1 MSQLKLEFVLQA
13 VDKATATVTK
23 INRTIDRLTE
33 PAKRVRAAFTSLL
46 KESRMDRVQAAMGL
60 LGERVGGLTGKLGAV
75 AAGVAAVTAGTTAA
89 VFGLKSVADQV
100 DAISDKSA
108 SLGMDPQTYQR
119 MGYAAQMAGSN
130 MEELGDAFRFLQLNI
145 SKALSGDE
153 NALKYFKNAGLSVR
167 ELRALKP
174 EQVFEKIADKFK
186 EVGDGGINASRKIE
200 MMQALLGK
208 SGTKLKQVL
217 DLGSDGLRAFYD
229 EADRLGITLS
239 GDTLSAMGAFND
251 TWDRM
256 RLTVFGAAA
265 TALAAMAPVL
275 QDIMNKVVEWTA
287 ANRGAIA
294 TGFAQWVERVVDRLP
309 AFANAV
315 GTVIDVV
322 VTLVSV
328 ADQVARAL
336 GGWEVVIAVVTGVL
350 LGNLAVALATV
361 TTALWGVAVAFLAT
375 PFGWFAAGAAAIAVG
390 GLAIYEN
397 WERIEQ
403 MLDGLWTS
411 FLDGIEQVEQAM
423 PDWLREL
430 LGGDG
435 TKAVDINLRDG
446 RGGAAG
452 TVVPSALGPSGA
464 GKTEVG
470 GTLKITI
477 DSDGKPKVS
486 ELKKAPWSSMNMDV
500 GYTGGPLAFGG

>member
-75 AAGVAAVTAGTTAA
+75 AAGVAAVTVGTTAA
-89 VFGLKSVADQV
+89 VFGFKQVADQV
-100 DAISDKSA
+100 DGIADSA
-108 SLGMDPQTYQR
+108 KLLSMTTQR
-119 MGYAAQMAGSN
+119 LQQMGYAAQMAGSSQDE
-130 MEELGDAFRFLQLNI
+130 MSEALRFLNLNMAEARRGSKETAAWFAKVGIPLKQL
-145 SKALSGDE
+145 KGMTAD
-153 NALKYFKNAGLSVR
+153 
-167 ELRALKP
+167 
-174 EQVFEKIADKFK
+174 QVFERIADKFHA
-186 EVGDGGINASRKIE
+186 VGDAGENGAKKLE
-200 MMQALLGK
+200 VMQALMGR
-208 SGTKLKQVL
+208 SGSKLKQVL
-217 DLGSDGLRAFYD
+217 DLGSKGLKGFYE
-229 EADRLGITLS
+229 EADRLGVVLDDKTVGAMGDFNDTFDKMRFTLF
-239 GDTLSAMGAFND
+239 GALAGALSAMSP
-251 TWDRM
+251 M
-256 RLTVFGAAA
+256 
-265 TALAAMAPVL
+265 L

-294 TGFAQWVERVVDRLP
+294 TGFAQWVDRVVDRLP

-430 LGGDG
+430 LGSDG

-452 TVVPSALGPSGA
+452 AVVPSALGPSGA

-477 DSDGKPKVS
+477 DSEGRPKVS
-486 ELKKAPWSSMNMDV
+486 GLKKAPWSPMNMDV

>member
-33 PAKRVRAAFTSLL
+33 PAKRVRAAFTALL
-46 KESRMDRVQAAMGL
+46 KESRMDRVQAAMGM

-89 VFGLKSVADQV
+89 VFGFKQVADQV
-100 DAISDKSA
+100 DGIADSA
-108 SLGMDPQTYQR
+108 KLLSMTTQR
-119 MGYAAQMAGSN
+119 LQQMGYAAQMAGSSQDE
-130 MEELGDAFRFLQLNI
+130 MSDALRFLNRNI
-145 SKALSGDE
+145 AEAIAGNKEA
-153 NALKYFKNAGLSVR
+153 AAWFARVGLSVHD
-167 ELRALKP
+167 LRKMKP
-174 EQVFEKIADKFK
+174 DEVFERIADKFK
-186 EVGDGGINASRKIE
+186 QVGDEGNNSSKKIAL
-200 MMQALLGK
+200 MQALLGR
-208 SGTKLKQVL
+208 SGSKLKQVL
-217 DLGSDGLRAFYD
+217 DMGSAGLREFYA
-229 EADRLGITLS
+229 EADRLGVVLDDATVN
-239 GDTLSAMGAFND
+239 AMGDFND
-251 TWDRM
+251 TWDKM

-265 TALAAMAPVL
+265 TALAAMSPVL

-294 TGFAQWVERVVDRLP
+294 TGFAQWVDRVVDRLP

-361 TTALWGVAVAFLAT
+361 STALYGVAAAFLAT
-375 PFGWFAAGAAAIAVG
+375 PFGWFAAGAAGIVVAGV
-390 GLAIYEN
+390 AIYEN
-397 WERIEQ
+397 WDRLEQ
-403 MLDGLWTS
+403 MFSDIWTS
-411 FLDGIEQVEQAM
+411 FIDGIEAVVAAM
-423 PDWLREL
+423 PEWLTDL
-430 LGGDG
+430 LGGG
-435 TKAVDINLRDG
+435 APKSVDINVRDG
-446 RGGAAG
+446 SGAGAG
-452 TVVPSALGPSGA
+452 AVVPSALGPSGA

-477 DSDGKPKVS
+477 DSEGRPKVS
-486 ELKKAPWSSMNMDV
+486 ELKKAPWSPMNMDV